1 MSTNSKP
8 RKLEKGYSSDKKNIF
23 KVSGMA
29 GGEYIIYRSIR
40 RKSYCIH
47 FSEIIKVRR
56 QWNNIFKVL
65 EENNSEF
72 HIENALLKVRQK

>member
-47 FSEIIKVRR
+47 FSEIKVRR

>member
-1 MSTNSKP
+1 MKKTTPVIREISSKYP
-8 RKLEKGYSSDKKNIF
+8 T
-23 KVSGMA
+23 V

-65 EENNSEF
+65 KKITQNF
-72 HIENALLKVRQK
+72 TQKMLF